1 MSEQLDE
8 EITFSPC
15 CLCGRQ
21 IVSTEIDPCRL
32 TIETHG
38 EKWQVWFCHSA
49 CFKSRL
55 VNDPMLEP
63 AHF

>member
-1 MSEQLDE
+1 MSEE
-8 EITFSPC
+8 SYENITFGPCCFCGREIT
-15 CLCGRQ
+15 
-21 IVSTEIDPCRL
+21 STEIDPCRI
-32 TIETHG
+32 TVETQA

-49 CFKSRL
+49 CFKAHL